1 MLLKSDDGLARQP
14 VLHFLQVPSNGLIL
28 PSVSTAKCG
37 DVIRFRCPPQAKH
50 GVYKMSFL
58 NCKRSRAVISPPSCI
73 HIGQAH
79 HCWLAHGASLLVSA
93 VVIKTISEA
102 TAMSG

>member
-14 VLHFLQVPSNGLIL
+14 VLHSLQVPSNGLIL

-58 NCKRSRAVISPPSCI
+58 NRKRTRAFISPLACI
-73 HIGQAH
+73 HIGQGH
-79 HCWLAHGASLLVSA
+79 HCCLSSIRRIIAC
-93 VVIKTISEA
+93 IS
-102 TAMSG
+102 SGHKDNV